1 MEVEISL
8 NDDTR
13 ICDECGEHVQVLV
26 TLGDDFELELEICG
40 LCLAKALG
48 MAVEAGF
55 AASRTPRAQ
64 DR

>member
-26 TLGDDFELELEICG
+26 RIGGGLPGVDICG
-40 LCLAKALG
+40 LCHAKALG